1 MRHIKAITG
10 WYEKESLARDLLS
23 ASILGAA
30 GLIAASVLVR

>member
-10 WYEKESLARDLLS
+10 WYEKESLDRDVLS

-30 GLIAASVLVR
+30 GLLAAWVMVM

>member
-1 MRHIKAITG
+1 MNKIKTIFA
-10 WYEKESLARDLLS
+10 WYNSADRDVLS

>member
-1 MRHIKAITG
+1 MKHIRTIAA

-30 GLIAASVLVR
+30 GLIAAWVMVM